1 MCIPKQCQSAADPR
15 AGFQLPQI
23 ILTAHPSSLARVRD
37 FREFQDACLLVIGGR
52 APEASWLCQAASC
65 HDVWAVDHGLDAC
78 LAAGIL
84 PKRLIGDGDSA
95 APASWQFAETQ
106 GIPIEKF
113 PSEKDD
119 TDTQLALRIA
129 KEAGFPAAIVT
140 GAFGGRFDHALSTVT
155 SCAFA
160 PLPCLLAD
168 EREALF
174 FVHSGEAV
182 TFTPVQKPK
191 AISLLPFTPRC
202 CGVDL
207 TGTHWP
213 LHGATLEASSMRA
226 VSNVLAAGSR
236 ALTVSLQGGLL
247 GVYFVWHE

>member
-1 MCIPKQCQSAADPR
+1 MNNMTNMNDVNGRDNAATRP
-15 AGFQLPQI
+15 AILQLPQ
-23 ILTAHPSSLARVRD
+23 LCLQGALSC
-37 FREFQDACLLVIGGR
+37 FQQACLLVVGGR
-52 APEASWLCQAASC
+52 APEVEWLRKAS
-65 HDVWAVDHGLDAC
+65 DGRIVWAVDHGLDAC
-78 LAAGIL
+78 LAAGIV
-84 PKRLIGDGDSA
+84 PQRLIGDGDSA
-95 APASWQFAETQ
+95 APAAWHFAEKK

-113 PSEKDD
+113 PPEKDD

-140 GAFGGRFDHALSTVT
+140 GAFGGRFDHALSTVM

-174 FVHSGEAV
+174 FVHSDETI
-182 TFTPVQKPK
+182 TFTPAKEPK

-202 CGVDL
+202 YGVDL

-236 ALTVSLQGGLL
+236 ALTVSLQSGLL